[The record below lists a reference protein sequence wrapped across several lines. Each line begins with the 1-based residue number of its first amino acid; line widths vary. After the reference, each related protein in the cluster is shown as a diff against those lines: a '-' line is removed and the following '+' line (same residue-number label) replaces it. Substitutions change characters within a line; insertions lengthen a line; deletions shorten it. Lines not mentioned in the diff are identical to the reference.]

1 MASRHFTSTTT
12 TMLLALP
19 QRSERPSSV
28 RIPWRQGVTQPSI
41 PKHQHHTESKG
52 GNGGTISLRISVTLT
67 LSDCLLSEIGGGIG
81 ESRADKA
88 VKASK
93 IRINPGND
101 IAAKC
106 DFMQH
111 TGRSC
116 RPWHRCREAPSRAP
130 CRRSA
135 DGPGRGLPQPGG
147 EE

>member
-1 MASRHFTSTTT
+1 MDSRRFTPTTT
-12 TMLLALP
+12 TMLLALS

-41 PKHQHHTESKG
+41 LKHQHHTESKR
-52 GNGGTISLRISVTLT
+52 GNGGTISFKTSVT
-67 LSDCLLSEIGGGIG
+67 LSDCLLSEIGRGIG

-93 IRINPGND
+93 ISINFGND
-101 IAAKC
+101 IASSRAC
-106 DFMQH
+106 TEH

-116 RPWHRCREAPSRAP
+116 RPWHRCREAPSRVP

-135 DGPGRGLPQPGG
+135 GEPGRGPPQPGG
-147 EE
+147 GE